1 MVDQSRSLRRIQP
14 VDQQELRMA
23 KMRFQVELQEDR
35 RQRVSKTGT
44 YIEAMIAAG
53 NTGEEW
59 INIKRWYRHAKGNP

>member
-1 MVDQSRSLRRIQP
+1 
-14 VDQQELRMA
+14 MA

-53 NTGEEW
+53 NTDEEW
-59 INIKRWYRHAKGNP
+59 SNIKRWYRHAKGHP